1 MVRGAASSS
10 STTCTRSIGRTGTAR
25 LAVAGLVT
33 AAGLI
38 GCSNNGQVADP
49 VVAPQTGWEVTVYY
63 TAVEHFHDG
72 PPRRVTGCLVLDCA
86 DGRDHLG
93 YYPSDFVDAV
103 EFEGTGRLET
113 GRYAG
118 RYLNWSHDV
127 GFWVDDVPR
136 DSSGGALVPF
146 VSAAAD
152 PDVLP
157 SGTSFQIVGCGTS
170 DDGSPVLPAV
180 CEKFTGPHWTIDDEF
195 TPGLGGDRHVDLYVG
210 EETSTTFAESRL
222 STTLIGAE
230 LAVAVTVGPPEA
242 DPPDPAD
249 PGGQG
254 PFGTGRST
262 TTTTAATTTT
272 TTRPTATTRP
282 PLVP

>member
-1 MVRGAASSS
+1 MA
-10 STTCTRSIGRTGTAR
+10 
-25 LAVAGLVT
+25 
-33 AAGLI
+33 AAGMI
-38 GCSNNGQVADP
+38 GCTNNGEVAEP

-72 PPRRVTGCLVLDCA
+72 PPRRVTGCLVLDCVG
-86 DGRDHLG
+86 GRDPLG

-136 DSSGGALVPF
+136 DSGGGALVPF

-157 SGTSFQIVGCGTS
+157 RATSFQIVGCGTS
-170 DDGSPVLPAV
+170 EDGSPVLPAV
-180 CEKFTGPHWTIDDEF
+180 CEKFTTPHWTIADEF

-210 EETSTTFAESRL
+210 EETSTTFTEGRL
-222 STTLIGAE
+222 STALIGAE
-230 LAVAVTVGPPEA
+230 LAVAVTVGPPGA
-242 DPPDPAD
+242 A
-249 PGGQG
+249 
-254 PFGTGRST
+254 PFGTPPGPAAST
-262 TTTTAATTTT
+262 TTTTTSTTT
-272 TTRPTATTRP
+272 TTRPPVTTRP